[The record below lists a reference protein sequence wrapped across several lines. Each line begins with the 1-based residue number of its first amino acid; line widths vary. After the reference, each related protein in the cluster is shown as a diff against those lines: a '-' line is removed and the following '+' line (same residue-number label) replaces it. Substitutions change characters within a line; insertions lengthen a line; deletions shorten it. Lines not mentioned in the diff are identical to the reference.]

1 MKIVV
6 ISTTILTVPLKG
18 YGGLEDVAYQQAI
31 GLAKLGHQVLLV
43 APVGST
49 VPAGVEL
56 HGTTLGEAEA
66 QAFTGY
72 AHRLKDW
79 EVVIDNSW
87 EKWAYMGKIEG
98 QLKIPVM
105 GVLHAPAGTMYRKPP
120 PMPRPCMICISHDQA
135 EEAKEI
141 WKIDTRVAHNGVDM
155 NFYKPMPEVKR
166 GTRYLFLARF
176 SKIKGAHIAL
186 DVAEMLAPSKVP
198 IGLDLVGDDK
208 ITGEPDYAKECV
220 ERAGRIPGAIYHG
233 GATRE
238 KCVEWFNGAKAMLHM
253 NQLFREPFGLAPV
266 EAQMCGCPVI
276 AWDNGAMRE
285 TIKHG
290 ETGFLVKSVEEVI
303 ELVKTNVVKNLKPE
317 RCREWAS
324 QFSIENM
331 VKRYEELC
339 KEAIEGGW

>member
-6 ISTTILTVPLKG
+6 ISTTVFTLPPLG
-18 YGGLEDVAYQQAI
+18 YSGLEQLAWQQAT

-43 APVGST
+43 APVGSAQ
-49 VPAGVEL
+49 VPGVEL
-56 HGTTLGEAEA
+56 HGTTLGESEG

-72 AHRLKDW
+72 ANRLKDW
-79 EVVIDNSW
+79 DVIIDNSW
-87 EKWAYMGKIEG
+87 LKYAYLPKIEG
-98 QLKIPVM
+98 KLKPPVL
-105 GVLHAPAGTMYRKPP
+105 GVSHAPIGTMYQRTP
-120 PMPRPCMICISHDQA
+120 PMPRPCMVCISQDQA
-135 EEAKEI
+135 DECKQLF
-141 WKIDTRVAHNGVDM
+141 KIDSRVAHNGVDM
-155 NFYKPMPEVKR
+155 TFYKPMPEVKR
-166 GTRYLFLARF
+166 TDRYLFLARF

-186 DVAEMLAPSKVP
+186 SVALHTG
-198 IGLDLVGDDK
+198 IGLDLVGDTQ
-208 ITGEPDYAKECV
+208 ITNEPDYAKECV

-266 EAQMCGCPVI
+266 EAMSTGCPVI
-276 AWDNGAMRE
+276 AFDNGAMRE

-303 ELVKTNVVKNLKPE
+303 ELVKTNRVAKLKPE

>member
-6 ISTTILTVPLKG
+6 ISTTIMTLPPAG
-18 YGGLEDVAYQQAI
+18 YSGLEMLAWQQAE

-43 APVGST
+43 APVGSKS
-49 VPAGVEL
+49 VPGVEL
-56 HGTTLGEAEA
+56 HGTTLGEQEG

-79 EVVIDNSW
+79 DVIIDNSW
-87 EKWAYMGKIEG
+87 LKFAYLSKIEG
-98 QLKIPVM
+98 QLKPPVL
-105 GVLHAPAGTMYRKPP
+105 GVSHAPISTMYQKTP
-120 PMPRPCMICISHDQA
+120 PMPRPCMVCISHDQA
-135 EEAKEI
+135 AEAKELF
-141 WKIDTRVAHNGVDM
+141 KIDTRVAHNGVDM
-155 NFYKPMPEVKR
+155 NFYKPLPIAIR
-166 GTRYLFLARF
+166 GFDRYLFLARF
-176 SKIKGAHIAL
+176 SRIKGAHIAL
-186 DVAEMLAPSKVP
+186 DVAEKTGV
-198 IGLDLVGDDK
+198 GLDLVGDDK

-220 ERAGRIPGAIYHG
+220 SRAGRIPGAIYHG

-238 KCVEWFNGAKAMLHM
+238 KCAEWFNRAKAMLHM

-266 EAQMCGCPVI
+266 EAQLCGCPVI
-276 AWDNGAMRE
+276 AWDYGAMRE

-290 ETGFLVKSVEEVI
+290 ETGFLVTSPEEVI
-303 ELVKTNVVKNLKPE
+303 ELVKTDAVAAIKPE

>member
-6 ISTTILTVPLKG
+6 ISTTILIVPLKG
-18 YGGLEDVAYQQAI
+18 YGGLEDIAYQQAI
-31 GLAKLGHQVLLV
+31 GLAKLGHQILLV
-43 APVGST
+43 APIGST

-56 HGTTLGEAEA
+56 HGTTLGESEG

-79 EVVIDNSW
+79 DVIIDNSW
-87 EKWAYMGKIEG
+87 LKFAYLPKIEG
-98 QLKIPVM
+98 SLKPPVL
-105 GVLHAPAGTMYRKPP
+105 GVSHAPIGTMYQKTP
-120 PMPRPCMICISHDQA
+120 PMPRPCMVCISHDQA
-135 EEAKEI
+135 DECKQLF
-141 WKIDTRVAHNGVDM
+141 KIDSRVAHNGVDM
-155 NFYKPMPEVKR
+155 NFYKPRPEINR
-166 GTRYLFLARF
+166 TSRYLFLARF

-186 DVAEMLAPSKVP
+186 DVAEMLSQSKTP

-220 ERAGRIPGAIYHG
+220 KRAGRIPGAIYHG

-238 KCVEWFNGAKAMLHM
+238 KCVEWFNRAKALLHM
-253 NQLFREPFGLAPV
+253 NQLFREAFGLAPV
-266 EAQMCGCPVI
+266 EAQACGCPCI

-290 ETGFLVKSVEEVI
+290 ETGFLVKTPEEVV
-303 ELVKTNVVKNLKPE
+303 ELVKSDAVKKLKPE

-331 VKRYEELC
+331 VKRYEDLC

>member
-6 ISTTILTVPLKG
+6 ISTTIMTLPPAG
-18 YGGLEDVAYQQAI
+18 YSGLEMLAWQQAE

-43 APVGST
+43 APVGSSQ
-49 VPAGVEL
+49 VPGVEL
-56 HGTTLGEAEA
+56 HGTTLGESEA

-79 EVVIDNSW
+79 DVIIDNSW
-87 EKWAYMGKIEG
+87 LKFAYLPKIEG
-98 QLKIPVM
+98 MLKPPVL
-105 GVLHAPAGTMYRKPP
+105 GVSHAPIGTMYQRTP
-120 PMPRPCMICISHDQA
+120 PMPRPCMVCISHDQA
-135 EEAKEI
+135 AEAKELF
-141 WKIDTRVAHNGVDM
+141 KIDTRVAHNGVDM
-155 NFYKPMPEVKR
+155 NFYKPMPEVAR

-186 DVAEMLAPSKVP
+186 DVAERTK
-198 IGLDLVGDDK
+198 IGLDLVGDTL
-208 ITGEPDYAKECV
+208 ITNEPDYAKECM
-220 ERAGRIPGAIYHG
+220 EKAGRIEGAKFHG
-233 GATRE
+233 GCPRE

-276 AWDNGAMRE
+276 AFDNGAMRE
-285 TIKHG
+285 TIKPD
-290 ETGFLVKSVEEVI
+290 ETGFLVKTDDEVVDLI
-303 ELVKTNVVKNLKPE
+303 NSNAVATIKPE

>member
-6 ISTTILTVPLKG
+6 ISTTIMTLPPAG
-18 YGGLEDVAYQQAI
+18 YSGLEMLAWQQAE

-43 APVGST
+43 APVGSKQ
-49 VPAGVEL
+49 VPGVEL

-120 PMPRPCMICISHDQA
+120 PMPRPCMVCISHDQA

-166 GTRYLFLARF
+166 TDRYLFLARF
-176 SKIKGAHIAL
+176 SRIKGAHIAL
-186 DVAEMLAPSKVP
+186 DVAERTK

-208 ITGEPDYAKECV
+208 ITGEPDYARECV
-220 ERAGRIPGAIYHG
+220 ERAGKLTGAIYHG
-233 GATRE
+233 GAPRE
-238 KCVEWFNGAKAMLHM
+238 KCVEWFNSAKAMLHM

-276 AWDNGAMRE
+276 AFDNGAMRE
-285 TIKHG
+285 TIKPG
-290 ETGFLVKSVEEVI
+290 ETGFLVKTPEEVVA
-303 ELVKTNVVKNLKPE
+303 LVQANSVADIKPE

>member
-6 ISTTILTVPLKG
+6 ISTTIMTLPPAG
-18 YGGLEDVAYQQAI
+18 YSGLEMLAWQQAE

-43 APVGST
+43 APVGSSQ
-49 VPAGVEL
+49 VPGVEL
-56 HGTTLGEAEA
+56 HGTTLGENEA
-66 QAFTGY
+66 QAFSGY
-72 AHRLKDW
+72 AHRLNDW
-79 EVVIDNSW
+79 DVIIDNSW
-87 EKWAYMGKIEG
+87 LKFAYLPKIEG
-98 QLKIPVM
+98 TLKPPVL
-105 GVLHAPAGTMYRKPP
+105 GVNHAPIGTMYQRTP
-120 PMPRPCMICISHDQA
+120 PMPRPCMVCISKDQA
-135 EEAKEI
+135 DECKQLF
-141 WKIDTRVAHNGVDM
+141 KIDSRVAHNGVDM
-155 NFYKPMPEVKR
+155 NFYKPTPEVKR
-166 GTRYLFLARF
+166 TDRYLFLARF

-186 DVAEMLAPSKVP
+186 SVALRTGIK
-198 IGLDLVGDDK
+198 LDLVGDTQ
-208 ITGEPDYAKECV
+208 ITNEPEYARECM
-220 ERAGRIPGAIYHG
+220 EKATQIEGAKFHG
-233 GATRE
+233 GCSRE

-276 AWDNGAMRE
+276 AFDNGAMRE

-290 ETGFLVKSVEEVI
+290 ETGFLVKTPEEVV
-303 ELVKTNVVKNLKPE
+303 ELVKSDAVKKLKPE

>member
-6 ISTTILTVPLKG
+6 ISTTVFVLPPAG
-18 YGGLEDVAYQQAI
+18 YSGLEQLAHQQAI

-56 HGTTLGEAEA
+56 HGTTLGESEG

-72 AHRLKDW
+72 AQRLNDW
-79 EVVIDNSW
+79 DVIIDNSW
-87 EKWAYMGKIEG
+87 LKYAYLPKIEG
-98 QLKIPVM
+98 RLKAPVL
-105 GVLHAPAGTMYRKPP
+105 GVSHAPIGTMYRKTP
-120 PMPRPCMICISHDQA
+120 PMPRPCFVCISKDQA
-135 EEAKEI
+135 DECKQLF
-141 WKIDTRVAHNGVDM
+141 KIDSRVAYNGVDM

-166 GTRYLFLARF
+166 TDRYLFLARF
-176 SKIKGAHIAL
+176 SKIKGAHLAL
-186 DVAEMLAPSKVP
+186 DVAKRTG

-220 ERAGRIPGAIYHG
+220 ERARNILGAKYHG

-266 EAQMCGCPVI
+266 ECMSCGTPCI

-285 TIKHG
+285 TIKDK
-290 ETGFLVKSVEEVI
+290 ETGRLVKSVDEVVTLI
-303 ELVKTNVVKNLKPE
+303 CSGSLNDIKPE